1 MGTMAILMGIFG
13 IVAALVGG
21 AINMGGTALQNK
33 FNKENIK
40 ETAELNYMY
49 NEMSAEEAQR
59 REEELYNSLYSP
71 GAKMKQIQDAG
82 LSPGLFYSG
91 GAAAGTGG
99 VNAPKGAGA
108 SGQHA
113 LPVNA
118 PELFDINGAMNAA
131 KIKSEIDLNKAQARK
146 LNTDADYTSGVQT
159 DLANATIT
167 QLGAQTKNLEAKTIG
182 EKLDN
187 SYKEVRN
194 FIQDMTSQTQIEQ
207 MYYKTENIRTETKHL
222 ESLIE
227 RVEQDKEFYN
237 SAYPKMIEKIDLEN
251 RNIYADTLL
260 KGSQIELN
268 EAQKEGIKAQ
278 IEQGW
283 AQVCAEWDRTIS
295 YKMVAREEAEFIHQ
309 QKEYISKNFGLKVAD
324 TTIKGLINIAKSGA
338 MIYGMVT
345 GNPQMQTMMGTGW
358 TMTTTE

>member
-1 MGTMAILMGIFG
+1 MGIELILGILAILVGAAASFGGI
-13 IVAALVGG
+13 AY
-21 AINMGGTALQNK
+21 QNK
-33 FNKENIK
+33 LNKENTK

-71 GAKMKQIQDAG
+71 GAKMKQLQDAG

-108 SGQHA
+108 SGIHA
-113 LPVNA
+113 PTVNA

-131 KIKSEIDLNKAQARK
+131 KVKSEIDLNRAQARK
-146 LNTDADYTSGVQT
+146 LNTDADFTSGVQT
-159 DLANATIT
+159 DLTNATIT
-167 QLGAQTKNLEAKTIG
+167 QLGAQTKNIEAKTIG
-182 EKLDN
+182 EQLDN
-187 SYKEVRN
+187 TYKETRN
-194 FIQDMTSQTQIEQ
+194 YIQDMTTQSQIEQ
-207 MYYKTENIRTETKHL
+207 VYYKTENIAKQTKHL
-222 ESLIE
+222 ESLID

-237 SAYPKMIEKIDLEN
+237 SAYPKMIEKLDLEN
-251 RNIYADTLL
+251 QNIYADTLL

-278 IEQGW
+278 IQQGW

-295 YKMVAREEAEFIHQ
+295 YKMTARQEAEFIQQ

-324 TTIKGLINIAKSGA
+324 TTIRGLINIAKSGA